1 MAHTID
7 EASRKIAERAFRHG
21 RTVREVARQAGI
33 SKAKAEQ
40 IRETVFPKKS
50 GRLVR
55 E

>member
-1 MAHTID
+1 MARVD

-33 SKAKAEQ
+33 SKSKAEE
-40 IRETVFPKKS
+40 IRETVFPKTKP
-50 GRLVR
+50 GRKVR